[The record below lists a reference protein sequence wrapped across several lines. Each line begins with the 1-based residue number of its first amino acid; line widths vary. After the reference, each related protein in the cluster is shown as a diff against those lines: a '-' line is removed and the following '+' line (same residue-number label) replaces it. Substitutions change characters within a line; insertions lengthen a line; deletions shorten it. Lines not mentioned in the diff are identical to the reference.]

1 VRLLL
6 DTHALIWA
14 AADPGRLPGRARDAL
29 TDPGNVV
36 LVSAA
41 TVWEIAIK
49 RARGRLR
56 FPPVDDALLDR
67 AGYRDLAISRAHA
80 AAVEDL
86 PDHHADP
93 FDRMLVAQ
101 ARTDDLVL
109 LTADEAVRRYD
120 VRWLWA

>member
-14 AADPGRLPGRARDAL
+14 AADPDRLPARVGGAL

-36 LVSAA
+36 FLSAA
-41 TVWEIAIK
+41 SVWEIAVK

-56 FPPVDDALLDR
+56 FPTVDDALLDR
-67 AGYRDLAISRAHA
+67 AGYRDLPIARAHA

-109 LTADEAVRRYD
+109 VTADELVRRYD